1 MQVPPI
7 TSHISA
13 PNAERVERR
22 IRVDETGLD
31 TERLPE
37 FQAPND
43 RRRRKDR
50 RKQNKVTSFKE
61 RRRQRDRRAKNQ
73 GQAKQQ
79 QALRA
84 YPKQVRQ
91 TPETENAQA
100 SGEQDLEQVDVV
112 LEPSHL
118 GQNIDTCV

>member
-37 FQAPND
+37 FQAPTE

-61 RRRQRDRRAKNQ
+61 RRRQRDRRTNNQ
-73 GQAKQQ
+73 RPAKQQ

-84 YPKQVRQ
+84 YPNQAQQK
-91 TPETENAQA
+91 TEAQNAQVEA
-100 SGEQDLEQVDVV
+100 EQSLEQVDAV

-118 GQNIDTCV
+118 GQNIDTSV